1 VQQILN
7 NHWWPAILSCQIEGP
22 RFSALMHWCI
32 GQGVNHSSTKIAVL
46 GERTEVEWG
55 CLMQLVMQFQCSCIL
70 RFHGHLNLHLQQL
83 HLHLGWL
90 KRQFASKNWRRWKK
104 TPQLQQL
111 QCLLWLLR
119 IPQSPRLCWC
129 CQHAA
134 HAMVALRFLPSLR
147 AGIAVVL
154 AGKNMLLSSG
164 CIWVLH
170 CELLVQVSR
179 ILLSQRFEFY
189 FGDGIWRVS

>member
-1 VQQILN
+1 
-7 NHWWPAILSCQIEGP
+7 
-22 RFSALMHWCI
+22 LMHWCI

-90 KRQFASKNWRRWKK
+90 KRHFASKNWRRWKK

-134 HAMVALRFLPSLR
+134 HAMVLTGWYCSGACWKKHAPLLGVHLSPALR
-147 AGIAVVL
+147 AA
-154 AGKNMLLSSG
+154 SSSF
-164 CIWVLH
+164 
-170 CELLVQVSR
+170 QNSA
-179 ILLSQRFEFY
+179 
-189 FGDGIWRVS
+189 